1 MGCGHEK
8 MIIIIKRIANVNMRR
23 AVICL
28 CSSCCRGG
36 GPPRPNQIGK
46 HDNVSVPIATTYF
59 LVDLV
64 SELLLLQFEM

>member
-1 MGCGHEK
+1 
-8 MIIIIKRIANVNMRR
+8 MRR

-59 LVDLV
+59 LEDLV